1 MNFLLLSIYST
12 NSLLFSFLFK
22 NIFRHKQQPD
32 PSPGSGCRLSCIVC
46 FYSAVLEDVEAVP
59 VLLVD
64 VVSVLPDVVL
74 SDVVLSV
81 VVPSVESVEAL
92 STVIVYRSASVTSSF
107 FQLDA
112 TLISLS
118 FTHPS
123 NVSLYLSD
131 LRLEMIVCL
140 LDSVLSSSNALSTR
154 IT

>member
-1 MNFLLLSIYST
+1 M
-12 NSLLFSFLFK
+12 
-22 NIFRHKQQPD
+22 
-32 PSPGSGCRLSCIVC
+32 
-46 FYSAVLEDVEAVP
+46 LEDVEAVP

-74 SDVVLSV
+74 SDVVLSVVVLSV

-118 FTHPS
+118 
-123 NVSLYLSD
+123 D
-131 LRLEMIVCL
+131 RK
-140 LDSVLSSSNALSTR
+140 STR
-154 IT
+154 LNSSHLKLSRMPSSA

>member
-1 MNFLLLSIYST
+1 M
-12 NSLLFSFLFK
+12 
-22 NIFRHKQQPD
+22 
-32 PSPGSGCRLSCIVC
+32 SCIVC

-74 SDVVLSV
+74 SDVVLSVAVLSVVVLSV

-123 NVSLYLSD
+123 SVSLYLSD
-131 LRLEMIVCL
+131 LRLEMMVCL